1 MRRGTLSIACSIA
14 FALACLVL
22 ISSTAAAQVSDAWLG
37 AWKLNLAKSTY
48 APASLAPKTET
59 SKQTQSGDS
68 VTAITDGTDA
78 QGKPIHTEIT
88 YKLDKV
94 EYDLSGAADPK
105 STRFY
110 TRIGDNTYQYVNKVN
125 GNITTTIHVQVS
137 ADGKTRTIVTT
148 GRDAQGRV
156 IDNLTSWDK
165 Q

>member
-1 MRRGTLSIACSIA
+1 MRRRTLFIAI
-14 FALACLVL
+14 ALACLVL
-22 ISSTAAAQVSDAWLG
+22 TSGTAVAQVSDSWLG
-37 AWKLNLAKSTY
+37 TWKLNVAKSTY
-48 APASLAPKTET
+48 EPASLAPKSET
-59 SKQTQSGDS
+59 STQTKSGDS
-68 VTAITDGTDA
+68 VTAITDGIDA
-78 QGKPIHTEIT
+78 QGKRIHTEII
-88 YKLDKV
+88 YKVDNA
-94 EYDLSGAADPK
+94 EYEIKGAADPK